1 MKKFLAIVLLLSVF
15 LSLYSCGTQYATE
28 TTKIDKKNTLMIAHR
43 GLSGMEVENTESA
56 FIAAGEHSYYGIEA
70 DVRRT
75 ADGDFVIVHDDNL
88 RRISGKNIS
97 VEESTMEELLAAE
110 LIGKDGEVER
120 LTTLLNYINIC
131 KRYDKQ
137 AILELKSEFTRDEI
151 AMIISLITAMG
162 YIDRVTFISF
172 SYDNL
177 KYVREILPSQS
188 AMYLFK
194 KLDKKITEM
203 LIRDKI
209 DVAISYKALTE
220 EALREFKAAGLKV
233 NCWTVD
239 DVKVAERLAAMGVD
253 YITSNIL
260 E

>member
-1 MKKFLAIVLLLSVF
+1 MKKFLAIVLLVSIALTVC
-15 LSLYSCGTQYATE
+15 SCAKVYKTE
-28 TTKIDKKNTLMIAHR
+28 TVKINKGSALMIAHR

-56 FIAAGEHSYYGIEA
+56 FIAAGERSYYGIEA

-110 LIGKDGEVER
+110 LIGKDGQPER

-131 KRYDKQ
+131 KQYDKQ
-137 AILELKSEFTRDEI
+137 AILELKSEFTREEI
-151 AMIISLITAMG
+151 GLIVGLISAMG
-162 YIDRVTFISF
+162 YIERVTFISF
-172 SYDNL
+172 DYDNL
-177 KYVREILPSQS
+177 TYVREILPTQS

-194 KLDKKITEM
+194 KLDKNITEK

-220 EALREFKAAGLKV
+220 EALKEFKAAGLKV

-239 DVKVAERLAAMGVD
+239 DVKAAERLAAMGVD
-253 YITSNIL
+253 FITTNIL